1 VLARALESLHAR
13 DGGRLLSQLIR
24 RLGSFDRAEEAL
36 QDAYAKALANW
47 PAAGMP
53 DNPSAWIA
61 TVALRSGLDR
71 LKHDRRSGN
80 SDSYVETL
88 AAPETEENRESDD
101 RLALIF
107 TCCHPALAG
116 AAQVALALRTLG
128 GLTTAQIARAFLEPE
143 STTAQRIVRAKRKIA
158 QAMIPYEVPAG
169 GALAERL
176 AAVLAVLYFIFN
188 EGYAAADGSALQRPD
203 LCIEAIR
210 LARML
215 VELMPMEPE
224 ARGVLALML
233 FHESRRPTRT
243 DSGGVLVPLESQD
256 RTRWDQSLIAEAT
269 RLLDQALLLRRPGP
283 YQIQGAIA
291 ALHARSPS
299 AEATDWMQISALY
312 AALLRHCAT
321 PVVEL
326 NAAVALAMASSMEE
340 GLAWIDRLDASGT
353 LENYHLLHAARAD
366 LLRRAGRK
374 EEAIACYAKAISLTS
389 NGSERCYL
397 ERRRSGL
404 MIQAGAQHAAEIETG
419 VSTFP
424 RPETESGEPFD
435 HAV

>member
-1 VLARALESLHAR
+1 VLARALDSLHR
-13 DGGRLLSQLIR
+13 QDGGRLLAQLIR

-36 QDAYAKALANW
+36 QDGYAKALANW
-47 PAAGMP
+47 PVSGMP

-71 LKHDRRSGN
+71 LRHDRRSGN
-80 SDSYVETL
+80 FDSFIATVP
-88 AAPETEENRESDD
+88 APEEEAADGHESDD

-107 TCCHPALAG
+107 TCCHPALAP

-143 STTAQRIVRAKRKIA
+143 STTAQRVVRAKRKIA
-158 QAMIPYEVPAG
+158 QALIPYEVPPRSS
-169 GALAERL
+169 LAERL
-176 AAVLAVLYFIFN
+176 AAVLAVIYFIFN
-188 EGYAAADGSALQRPD
+188 EGYAAADGAALQRPD
-203 LCIEAIR
+203 LCVEAIR

-224 ARGVLALML
+224 AQGVLALML
-233 FHESRRPTRT
+233 FHESRRMTRT
-243 DSGGVLVPLESQD
+243 DSEGVLVPLENQD
-256 RTRWDQSLIAEAT
+256 RTRWDRSLIAEAT
-269 RLLDQALLLRRPGP
+269 GLLDQALLLRRPGP
-283 YQIQGAIA
+283 YQIQGAMA
-291 ALHARSPS
+291 ALHAQAPS

-312 AALLRHCAT
+312 GALLRHCAT

-326 NAAVALAMASSMEE
+326 NAAVALAMASSLED
-340 GLAWIDRLDASGT
+340 GLAWIDRIDASGT
-353 LENYHLLHAARAD
+353 LENYYLLHAARAD

-397 ERRRSGL
+397 ERRRAGL
-404 MIQAGAQHAAEIETG
+404 MIQAAA
-419 VSTFP
+419 
-424 RPETESGEPFD
+424 
-435 HAV
+435 H

>member
-1 VLARALESLHAR
+1 VLGRALDSLHR
-13 DGGRLLSQLIR
+13 QDGGRLLAQLIR

-71 LKHDRRSGN
+71 IRHDRRSGN
-80 SDSYVETL
+80 FDSLVATL
-88 AAPETEENRESDD
+88 AAPEDEEADSHGASDH

-143 STTAQRIVRAKRKIA
+143 ATTAQRIVRAKRKIA
-158 QAMIPYEVPAG
+158 QALIPYEVPPRS
-169 GALAERL
+169 ALAERL
-176 AAVLAVLYFIFN
+176 AAVLAVIYFIFN
-188 EGYAAADGSALQRPD
+188 EGYAAADGDVLQRPD
-203 LCIEAIR
+203 LCVEAIR

-224 ARGVLALML
+224 AQGALALML
-233 FHESRRPTRT
+233 FHESRRMTRA
-243 DSGGVLVPLESQD
+243 DSDGVLVPLENQD
-256 RTRWDQSLIAEAT
+256 RTRWDHSLIAEGT
-269 RLLDQALLLRRPGP
+269 GLLDRAILLRRPGP

-291 ALHARSPS
+291 ALHARATS

-312 AALLRHCAT
+312 GALLRHCAT

-326 NAAVALAMASSMEE
+326 NAAVALAMASSTED
-340 GLAWIDRLDASGT
+340 GLAWIDRIDASAT
-353 LENYHLLHAARAD
+353 LENYYLLHAARAD

-374 EEAIACYAKAISLTS
+374 EEAIASYAKAIALTS
-389 NGSERCYL
+389 NSSERRYL
-397 ERRRSGL
+397 ERRRAGL
-404 MIQAGAQHAAEIETG
+404 MSQAPAACRG
-419 VSTFP
+419 N
-424 RPETESGEPFD
+424 
-435 HAV
+435 